1 MLKKVLLIITLVL
14 PVLLA
19 KAQTTDTLL
28 LNKLADFDMSTLNGD
43 NSHAVMLGE
52 NILSDT
58 GKLNAK
64 ERISFF
70 AKLAKT
76 YENTDEDTKATF
88 YYEKVAAAE
97 PNYYVAQRALGYLY
111 NDKAEACQLK
121 LYITPKHAGDYQK
134 LSDDYRKAVLKT
146 LPYLEKAQACDPD
159 DDTMD
164 LIRTLHMN
172 IHDDQGLNSLNSRLM
187 ELKKNCVDLLS
198 DK

>member
-1 MLKKVLLIITLVL
+1 MLIFALVL

-19 KAQTTDTLL
+19 KAQTTDTILR
-28 LNKLADFDMSTLNGD
+28 NKLADFDMSTLNGD
-43 NSHAVMLGE
+43 NSHAVALGE
-52 NILSDT
+52 NILTDT
-58 GKLNAK
+58 GKLDAK
-64 ERISFF
+64 ERISFL
-70 AKLAKT
+70 AKLAKA
-76 YENTDEDTKATF
+76 YENNDEDAKATF

-111 NDKAEACQLK
+111 NDRAEEIQQK
-121 LYITPKHAGDYQK
+121 LYVALNSSADHQK
-134 LSDDYRKAVLKT
+134 LSDAYRKAVLKA

-159 DDTMD
+159 DDTLD

-172 IHDDQGLNSLNSRLM
+172 IHDDQGLSSLNSRLT